1 MNKKRPVNLDLRTIK
16 LPLPAFTS
24 FLHRVSGVVL
34 FLFLIV
40 MLYIFGKSLDSEEGF
55 NEIKGILFSPF
66 GKIITWIVYSTFIY
80 HLVAGIRHII
90 MDFGVGHTLEGGKR
104 GSIAVIVVSGLL
116 IAIGALWI
124 W

>member
-16 LPLPAFTS
+16 LPLSALTS
-24 FLHRVSGVVL
+24 FLHRVSGFLL
-34 FLFLIV
+34 FLFLIL
-40 MLYIFGKSLDSEEGF
+40 MLYTFGKSLDSEEGF

>member
-16 LPLPAFTS
+16 LPLLALTS

-34 FLFLIV
+34 FLFLIL
-40 MLYIFGKSLDSEEGF
+40 MLYTFGKSLDSEEGF